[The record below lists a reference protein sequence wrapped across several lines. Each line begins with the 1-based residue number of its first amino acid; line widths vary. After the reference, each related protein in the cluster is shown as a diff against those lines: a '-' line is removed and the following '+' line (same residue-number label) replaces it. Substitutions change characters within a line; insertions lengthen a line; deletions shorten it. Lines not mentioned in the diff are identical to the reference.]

1 MNSSIVFIY
10 NCNRYFL
17 NYQFDYFWA
26 VWQSILIFCI
36 AKGVKGMEQKID
48 CRGLACP
55 QPVLETKKALE
66 AAGAEEILVM
76 VDNLS
81 SKENVRRFAESQG
94 HQVSITEE
102 KGVFGL
108 RIRKGKEKD
117 KSESPTSSDLVVFID
132 TDSLGR
138 GSEELGRILMGSF
151 LQTLEQSEVRSQKV
165 ILINSGVKLACEG
178 SAVLEDLREL
188 SAKGTEI
195 LSCGT
200 CLDFF
205 GIKKKLSVG
214 KVSNMYEILNSLAQ
228 AGKVIKI

>member
-1 MNSSIVFIY
+1 
-10 NCNRYFL
+10 
-17 NYQFDYFWA
+17 
-26 VWQSILIFCI
+26 
-36 AKGVKGMEQKID
+36 MEQKID

-66 AAGAEEILVM
+66 TPGAEEVIVM

-102 KGVFGL
+102 KGVFEL
-108 RIRKGKEKD
+108 KIRRKKGEQKAEPVGGKT
-117 KSESPTSSDLVVFID
+117 ETFPGVAPSDIVVFID

-138 GSEELGRILMGSF
+138 GSEELGRILMRSF
-151 LQTLEQSEVRSQKV
+151 LQTLEQSDVHPQKV

-178 SAVLEDLREL
+178 SEVLEDLQEL

-195 LSCGT
+195 FSCGT

-205 GIKKKLSVG
+205 GIKKTLSAG

>member
-1 MNSSIVFIY
+1 M
-10 NCNRYFL
+10 
-17 NYQFDYFWA
+17 D
-26 VWQSILIFCI
+26 
-36 AKGVKGMEQKID
+36 QKID
-48 CRGLACP
+48 CRGLTCP

-66 AAGAEEILVM
+66 AYGAEEILVV

-102 KGVFGL
+102 KGVFEL
-108 RIRKGKEKD
+108 RIQKGKGKER
-117 KSESPTSSDLVVFID
+117 SESGGRKTEEIQCSPSRDLVVFID

-138 GSEELGRILMGSF
+138 GSEELGRILMRSF
-151 LQTLEQSEVRSQKV
+151 LQTLEQSEVHPQKV
-165 ILINSGVKLACEG
+165 ILINGGVKLACEG
-178 SAVLEDLREL
+178 SEVLEDLQEL

-205 GIKKKLSVG
+205 GIKKKLAVG
-214 KVSNMYEILNSLAQ
+214 RVSNMYEILNSLAR
-228 AGKVIKI
+228 AGKVIKM

>member
-1 MNSSIVFIY
+1 
-10 NCNRYFL
+10 
-17 NYQFDYFWA
+17 
-26 VWQSILIFCI
+26 
-36 AKGVKGMEQKID
+36 MEQKID

-66 AAGAEEILVM
+66 TPGGDEILVM

-102 KGVFGL
+102 KGVFTLKIRRRKEEQKPESAGRKTETFQGL
-108 RIRKGKEKD
+108 A
-117 KSESPTSSDLVVFID
+117 PADLVVFID

-138 GSEELGRILMGSF
+138 GSEELGKILMRSF
-151 LQTLEQSEVRSQKV
+151 LQTLEQSDVHPQKV

-178 SAVLEDLREL
+178 SAVLEDLQEL
-188 SAKGTEI
+188 SAKGAEI

-205 GIKKKLSVG
+205 GIKKKLSAG